1 MMPYSQSDHDRAT
14 ELGGVGMV
22 VTVIL
27 VVAIVILAVVA

>member
-1 MMPYSQSDHDRAT
+1 MPYSQSDHDRAV

-27 VVAIVILAVVA
+27 VVAVLVGALLWS